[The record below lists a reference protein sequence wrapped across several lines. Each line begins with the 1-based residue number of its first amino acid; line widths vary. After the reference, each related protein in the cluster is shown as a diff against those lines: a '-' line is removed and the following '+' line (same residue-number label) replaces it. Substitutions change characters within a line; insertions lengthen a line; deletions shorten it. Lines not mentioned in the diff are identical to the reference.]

1 MFVVITYLTIHEIQR
16 AYLLSYLLL
25 YPFTDTPEQPQNV
38 RATETNSRNL
48 TLEWVE
54 PYENNAPIHGY
65 RVTYSDPPFLAGG
78 GVVVEVVQIEVA
90 VITGLH
96 PGVTYNFIVVA
107 FNEIGD
113 SDPSVVTM
121 VATLEEGMCV
131 ITSDMYCC
139 V

>member
-1 MFVVITYLTIHEIQR
+1 MYVLAI
-16 AYLLSYLLL
+16 LSIA

-38 RATETNSRNL
+38 GATETNSRNL
-48 TLEWVE
+48 TLAWVE
-54 PYENNAPIHGY
+54 PHDNNAPIEGY
-65 RVTYSDPPFLAGG
+65 RVTYSDPPFLPGG
-78 GVVVEVVQIEVA
+78 GVEVEVVLIEMA
-90 VITGLH
+90 VITGLR
-96 PGVTYNFIVVA
+96 PGVTYNFTVVA

-121 VATLEEGMCV
+121 VTTLEEGTCV